1 MSLSIA
7 HLGPPGTYAE
17 EAALAY
23 ATWLMQTTGQEAHL
37 CPYPSI
43 IQTLRA
49 IAAGAT
55 QAAVVP
61 VENSIEGSVTVTL
74 DTLWQLEGL
83 QVQQALILPI
93 SHALITQAEDFKT
106 LKTLY
111 SHPQSLSQCQNWL
124 EQFLPHVQLI
134 PTHSNT
140 EALEYVA
147 TEITAAAIASHRAA
161 QLYQLPILAS
171 GIQDYPDNCTRFWIL
186 TQGSTAPVPE
196 LEQTHTSLAFSL
208 PANAPGALVKPLQIF
223 ADRQINLSRIE
234 SRPSKRALGDYVFF
248 LDLEVQQQPTTIAA
262 ALAELAAYTDVLK
275 LLGHYRV
282 LKV

>member
-17 EAALAY
+17 AAALAY
-23 ATWLMQTTGQEAHL
+23 ATWLIQTTGQEAHL

-49 IAAGAT
+49 IAAGVT

-124 EQFLPHVQLI
+124 EQFLPQVQLI

-186 TQGSTAPVPE
+186 TQGSAAPVPE

-262 ALAELAAYTDVLK
+262 ALEELAAYTDVLK